1 MLAPC
6 ALLVAVLAILAN
18 GPHSTAAEFLLLQPE
33 RFKPLFRDGKIN
45 ATSPSDQG
53 PLNEQAFAW
62 AQANV
67 PFFECSD
74 KDLEAAYAF
83 RWRAYFTHLIPTNQT
98 TNPWVVSECFSPT
111 IPGRCNWAAPSGAIN
126 AAAGHH
132 IREGRWIRD
141 PIYMDSEIR
150 FWFHLNNGPGGSLG
164 ANGACETFPPLS
176 TPTDGSLDPSEISE
190 ACCFRT
196 VCVQTISHNQVRDAV
211 VLT

>member
-1 MLAPC
+1 MARLRLA
-6 ALLVAVLAILAN
+6 LVAAIVAAAAA
-18 GPHSTAAEFLLLQPE
+18 GWWPQRAAAEFLLLEPE
-33 RFKPLFRDGKIN
+33 SFRPLFHDVKIN
-45 ATSPSDQG
+45 ASGPTDQG

-62 AQANV
+62 AKANV
-67 PFFECSD
+67 PFFESSD

-111 IPGRCNWAAPSGAIN
+111 IPGRCSWAAPSGAIN

-150 FWFHLNNGPGGSLG
+150 FWFGLNNGPGGSLG
-164 ANGACETFPPLS
+164 ANGACEARAPTAVCGATVLTRRDTFVPMRRQQ
-176 TPTDGSLDPSEISE
+176 LDPTCSLAAGQSD
-190 ACCFRT
+190 R
-196 VCVQTISHNQVRDAV
+196 
-211 VLT
+211 